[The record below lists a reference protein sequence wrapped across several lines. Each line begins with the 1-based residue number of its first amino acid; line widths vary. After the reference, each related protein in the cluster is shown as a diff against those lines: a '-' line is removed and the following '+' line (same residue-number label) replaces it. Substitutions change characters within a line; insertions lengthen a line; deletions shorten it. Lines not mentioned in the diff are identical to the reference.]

1 MAIFRGEQLMH
12 KWERVSWFMLRERK
26 KGRGRQKLTLIVVKK
41 NMSIKEVTESMT
53 SDWIEWQKILL
64 VADLD

>member
-1 MAIFRGEQLMH
+1 
-12 KWERVSWFMLRERK
+12 MLRERK

-53 SDWIEWQKILL
+53 SDRIDCHKILL